1 MENIRDK
8 LNRVLEFILI
18 MLLSIMVLN
27 VSWQVFSRYVLGNPS
42 SFTDELA
49 RYLMIWLG
57 VLGTAYVSGKR
68 LHVAID
74 ILHSQLSLSS
84 QKTMQKVIFSI
95 VILAT
100 FLIFIIGGSRLVYLS
115 YLLGQKSAAL
125 QIPLYLVYVCVPL
138 SGACIIFY
146 KINDLISNKSE
157 NLC

>member
-1 MENIRDK
+1 MEDIRDK
-8 LNRVLEFILI
+8 LNRVLEVILI
-18 MLLSIMVLN
+18 MLLGVMVLN
-27 VSWQVFSRYVLGNPS
+27 VSWQVFSRYVLANPS

-125 QIPLYLVYVCVPL
+125 QIPLYLVFVCVPL
-138 SGACIIFY
+138 SRACIIFY
-146 KINDLISNKSE
+146 KINDLISNKS
-157 NLC
+157 

>member
-1 MENIRDK
+1 MEDIRDK
-8 LNRVLEFILI
+8 LNRVLEVILI

-146 KINDLISNKSE
+146 KINDLILNKS
-157 NLC
+157 

>member
-1 MENIRDK
+1 MEDIRDK
-8 LNRVLEFILI
+8 LNRVLEVILI
-18 MLLSIMVLN
+18 MLLGVMVLN
-27 VSWQVFSRYVLGNPS
+27 VSWQVFSRYVLANPS

-138 SGACIIFY
+138 SGACIVFY
-146 KINDLISNKSE
+146 KISDLISNKP
-157 NLC
+157 

>member
-1 MENIRDK
+1 MEDIRDK
-8 LNRVLEFILI
+8 LNRVLEVILI

-27 VSWQVFSRYVLGNPS
+27 VSWQVFSRYVLANPS

-125 QIPLYLVYVCVPL
+125 QIPLYLVYVCVPI

-146 KINDLISNKSE
+146 KINDLISNKS
-157 NLC
+157 

>member
-18 MLLSIMVLN
+18 MLLGVMVLN
-27 VSWQVFSRYVLGNPS
+27 VSWQVFSRYVLANPS

-138 SGACIIFY
+138 SGACII
-146 KINDLISNKSE
+146 STKSTI
-157 NLC
+157 

>member
-1 MENIRDK
+1 MEDIRDK
-8 LNRVLEFILI
+8 LNRVLEVILI

-27 VSWQVFSRYVLGNPS
+27 VSWQVFSRYVLANPS

-95 VILAT
+95 VMLAT

-146 KINDLISNKSE
+146 KINDLISNKS
-157 NLC
+157 

>member
-1 MENIRDK
+1 MEDIRDK
-8 LNRVLEFILI
+8 LNRVLEVILI

-27 VSWQVFSRYVLGNPS
+27 VSWQVFSRYVLANPS

-95 VILAT
+95 VMLAT

-125 QIPLYLVYVCVPL
+125 QIPLYLVCLLYTSPSPRDVEESRMP
-138 SGACIIFY
+138 SWA
-146 KINDLISNKSE
+146 
-157 NLC
+157 

>member
-1 MENIRDK
+1 MEDIRDK
-8 LNRVLEFILI
+8 LNRVLEVILI
-18 MLLSIMVLN
+18 MLLGVMVIN
-27 VSWQVFSRYVLGNPS
+27 VSWQVFSRYVLANPS

-146 KINDLISNKSE
+146 KINDLISNKS
-157 NLC
+157 

>member
-1 MENIRDK
+1 MEDIRYK
-8 LNRVLEFILI
+8 LNRVLEVILI
-18 MLLSIMVLN
+18 MLLGVMVLN
-27 VSWQVFSRYVLGNPS
+27 VSWQVFSRYVLANQS

-146 KINDLISNKSE
+146 KINDLISNKS
-157 NLC
+157 

>member
-1 MENIRDK
+1 MEDIRDK
-8 LNRVLEFILI
+8 LNRVLEVILI

-57 VLGTAYVSGKR
+57 VLGSAYVSGKR

-74 ILHSQLSLSS
+74 ILPSQLSLSS

-146 KINDLISNKSE
+146 KINDLILNKS
-157 NLC
+157 

>member
-1 MENIRDK
+1 MKDIRDK
-8 LNRVLEFILI
+8 LNRVLEVILI
-18 MLLSIMVLN
+18 MLLGVMVLN
-27 VSWQVFSRYVLGNPS
+27 VSWQVFSRYVLANPS

-74 ILHSQLSLSS
+74 IVHSQLSLSS

-146 KINDLISNKSE
+146 KINDLISNKS
-157 NLC
+157 

>member
-1 MENIRDK
+1 MEDIRNK
-8 LNRVLEFILI
+8 LNRVLEVILI
-18 MLLSIMVLN
+18 MLLGVMVLN
-27 VSWQVFSRYVLGNPS
+27 VSWQVFSRYVLANPS

-146 KINDLISNKSE
+146 KINDLISNKS
-157 NLC
+157 

>member
-1 MENIRDK
+1 MEDIRYK
-8 LNRVLEFILI
+8 LNRVLEVILI
-18 MLLSIMVLN
+18 MLLGVMVLN
-27 VSWQVFSRYVLGNPS
+27 VSWQVFSRYVLANPS

-57 VLGTAYVSGKR
+57 VLGTAYVSEKR

-74 ILHSQLSLSS
+74 ILPSQLSLSS
-84 QKTMQKVIFSI
+84 QKIMKKVIFSI

-146 KINDLISNKSE
+146 KINDLISNKS
-157 NLC
+157 

>member
-1 MENIRDK
+1 MEDIRYK
-8 LNRVLEFILI
+8 LNRVLEVILI
-18 MLLSIMVLN
+18 MLLGVMVLN
-27 VSWQVFSRYVLGNPS
+27 VSWQVFSRYVLANPS
-42 SFTDELA
+42 SFTDEVA
-49 RYLMIWLG
+49 RYLRIWLG

-146 KINDLISNKSE
+146 KINDLISNKS
-157 NLC
+157 

>member
-1 MENIRDK
+1 
-8 LNRVLEFILI
+8 
-18 MLLSIMVLN
+18 MVLN
-27 VSWQVFSRYVLGNPS
+27 VSWQVFSRYVLANPS

-95 VILAT
+95 VMLAT

-146 KINDLISNKSE
+146 KINDLISNKS
-157 NLC
+157 

>member
-1 MENIRDK
+1 MEDIRDK
-8 LNRVLEFILI
+8 LNRVLEVILI

-57 VLGTAYVSGKR
+57 VLGSAYVSGKR

-74 ILHSQLSLSS
+74 ILPSQLSLSS

-146 KINDLISNKSE
+146 KINDLISNKS
-157 NLC
+157 

>member
-1 MENIRDK
+1 
-8 LNRVLEFILI
+8 
-18 MLLSIMVLN
+18 MVLN
-27 VSWQVFSRYVLGNPS
+27 VSWQVFSRYVLANPS

-146 KINDLISNKSE
+146 KINDLISNKS
-157 NLC
+157 

>member
-1 MENIRDK
+1 MEDVRDK
-8 LNRVLEFILI
+8 LNRVLEVILI

-27 VSWQVFSRYVLGNPS
+27 VSWQVFSRYVLANPS

-74 ILHSQLSLSS
+74 ILHSQLSLSI

-146 KINDLISNKSE
+146 KINDLISNKS
-157 NLC
+157 

>member
-1 MENIRDK
+1 MEDIRDK
-8 LNRVLEFILI
+8 LNRVLEVILI
-18 MLLSIMVLN
+18 MLLGVMVPN
-27 VSWQVFSRYVLGNPS
+27 VSWQVFSRYVLANPS

-146 KINDLISNKSE
+146 KINDLISNKS
-157 NLC
+157 

>member
-1 MENIRDK
+1 MEDIRDK
-8 LNRVLEFILI
+8 LNRVLEVILI
-18 MLLSIMVLN
+18 MLLGVMVLN
-27 VSWQVFSRYVLGNPS
+27 VSWQVFSRYVLANPS

-138 SGACIIFY
+138 SGACIIFF
-146 KINDLISNKSE
+146 KINDLISNKS
-157 NLC
+157 

>member
-1 MENIRDK
+1 MEDIRDK
-8 LNRVLEFILI
+8 LNHVLEVILI
-18 MLLSIMVLN
+18 MLLGVMVLN
-27 VSWQVFSRYVLGNPS
+27 VSWQVFSRYVLANPS

-74 ILHSQLSLSS
+74 ILHSQLILSS
-84 QKTMQKVIFSI
+84 QKTIQKVIFSI

-146 KINDLISNKSE
+146 KINDLISNKS
-157 NLC
+157 

>member
-1 MENIRDK
+1 MEDIRDK
-8 LNRVLEFILI
+8 LNRVLEVILI
-18 MLLSIMVLN
+18 MLLGVMVLN
-27 VSWQVFSRYVLGNPS
+27 VSWQVFSRYVLANPS

-146 KINDLISNKSE
+146 KINDLISNKP
-157 NLC
+157 

>member
-1 MENIRDK
+1 MEDIRDK
-8 LNRVLEFILI
+8 LNRVLEVILI
-18 MLLSIMVLN
+18 MLLGVMVLN
-27 VSWQVFSRYVLGNPS
+27 VSWQVFSRYVLANPS

-146 KINDLISNKSE
+146 KINDLISNK
-157 NLC
+157 L

>member
-1 MENIRDK
+1 MEDIRYK
-8 LNRVLEFILI
+8 LNRVLEVILI
-18 MLLSIMVLN
+18 MLLGVMVLN
-27 VSWQVFSRYVLGNPS
+27 VSWQVFSRYVLANPS

-74 ILHSQLSLSS
+74 LLHSQLSLSS

-146 KINDLISNKSE
+146 KINDLISNKS
-157 NLC
+157 